1 MLSGEHRGSVS
12 DQQEVNKETQGCTT
26 RRKRKSGKSP
36 SRTVVIQLPPKHRKV
51 SSAYTVKDVGNA
63 ISISLATCDRQGAI
77 SQAMTCFDHD
87 EQGVHDQEISAG
99 MDAVLT
105 KHLGYLICLRD
116 YQPPQARR
124 DLTTEI
130 ALTSMTLEMV
140 FRGSVETV
148 SESFQRNGEEVITIL
163 LKAID
168 DELCQRLNIVEAT
181 KGVHINVEESD
192 TKEPQNPDPDGT
204 QHTEDQEGIF
214 DDADEGT
221 KPRYCE
227 INVDRSPEGDMILC
241 KATKTLGHFA
251 RVVNA
256 TQPMATH
263 EGLLSTLIN
272 LMTAQPYYAIPAE
285 ARLNSIWI
293 IANLACNTENMVMM
307 ACHPELLAS
316 LITIA
321 ARTMAKTTS
330 AEAVIEILRAQS
342 IAVRALLNLSWAP
355 ENRIPMSENTD
366 LIQAL
371 STLTVFRQPPKRGRT
386 VQEIILQTR
395 RGAVGTLRNLAAA
408 PRRNKILLCN
418 YKNGLLLNVLTDA
431 VLNDSDEGVK
441 KRAFVT
447 INNLAVHDTAPIM
460 VKHPALVL
468 ALKDSLQEDVA
479 GDDHLK
485 ASAHGTLMVLERSIT
500 PDMNCYQTLRELLD
514 AVNPAS
520 SGGEEGSTSEHVD
533 SV

>member
-1 MLSGEHRGSVS
+1 M
-12 DQQEVNKETQGCTT
+12 
-26 RRKRKSGKSP
+26 
-36 SRTVVIQLPPKHRKV
+36 
-51 SSAYTVKDVGNA
+51 
-63 ISISLATCDRQGAI
+63 ISISLAPGDREGAI
-77 SQAMTCFDHD
+77 SPALTCFDHD
-87 EQGVHDQEISAG
+87 EQDVHDQEISSG

-105 KHLGYLICLRD
+105 KHLGYLLCLRD
-116 YQPPQARR
+116 YQQPHAWQ
-124 DLTTEI
+124 DLTREI
-130 ALTSMTLEMV
+130 ALTCKTLEMV
-140 FRGSVETV
+140 FRGSVKTV
-148 SESFQRNGEEVITIL
+148 SESFKRHGEEIITIL

-168 DELCQRLNIVEAT
+168 DELCHRLSIVEAA
-181 KGVHINVEESD
+181 KGVHTNAEESD
-192 TKEPQNPDPDGT
+192 EKEPPNPDFDVKKDK
-204 QHTEDQEGIF
+204 EDKEGIF

-221 KPRYCE
+221 KSRYCE
-227 INVDRSPEGDMILC
+227 INVNQSPEGDMMLC

-251 RVVNA
+251 RVENV

-263 EGLLSTLIN
+263 EGLLSILIN
-272 LMTAQPYYAIPAE
+272 LMTAQLNYAIPAE

-293 IANLACNTENMVMM
+293 IANLACNPENMVTM

-316 LITIA
+316 LILIA
-321 ARTMAKTTS
+321 ARTVAKPTP

-366 LIQAL
+366 LVQVL
-371 STLTVFRQPPKRGRT
+371 STLTVLRQSPKRGRT
-386 VQEIILQTR
+386 LQEIILQTR

-418 YKNGLLLNVLTDA
+418 YKNGLLLKVLTDA

-447 INNLAVHDTAPIM
+447 INNLAVHDTAPMM

-468 ALKDSLQEDVA
+468 VLKDSLQEDVA
-479 GDDHLK
+479 GDEDLK

-500 PDMNCYQTLRELLD
+500 PDMDCYQTLRELLD
-514 AVNPAS
+514 AVNPAG
-520 SGGEEGSTSEHVD
+520 SGGEEGSTSEHVE